1 MVLGRP
7 KDSSLINYL
16 VGGGRDI
23 AWLSTENMYRAGMG
37 YSTLS
42 MGRVRGSRLI
52 HYLVG
57 GGRDITGRRYR
68 EGCSTLALDRS
79 KGSSLINCLVGGE
92 EMMGASSALES
103 LGWNTEGGKITP

>member
-1 MVLGRP
+1 MP

-42 MGRVRGSRLI
+42 MGRVRSSSLI
-52 HYLVG
+52 HYLDG

-68 EGCSTLALDRS
+68 EGCSTLALDRP
-79 KGSSLINCLVGGE
+79 KGSRLINCLVGG
-92 EMMGASSALES
+92 GRVD
-103 LGWNTEGGKITP
+103 GGFFCS